1 VTGEAGTGEARAE
14 KGRTGKAHA
23 DPARLFNIAPG
34 TSFLPELIRA
44 ILDDRLGLGL
54 SAADPLGLA
63 RATIYLPTRRS
74 VGLLSRHLSE
84 GVAART
90 GRKAA
95 LLPRILP
102 LGGLDE
108 AEMDL
113 ASGDWRQESEAG
125 SESFVDPPLP
135 PAIDPL
141 RRKLLLARQIVA
153 WGRAIN
159 RACFKLDEAAARLVP
174 DGIGEAAELATQLA
188 DLIDSM
194 HASDVPFE
202 RLKTLDAA
210 RFDQL
215 WNFTLGFLR
224 IAGESWPGIL
234 AAEGALDPTDRR
246 NRLIEAECQRI
257 SAGRIEGPVI
267 AAGSTG
273 SVSATAHLLR
283 AIATSPR
290 GAVVLPGLDPH
301 LDEEGWKAL
310 LATPEKGGLEKGGP
324 DHGISHPQAVMA
336 RLVAFMG
343 LTRANIISLGE
354 GPSARHDRARLV
366 SDALRPAATTHRWR
380 EAPFPEAEALAG
392 LADVA
397 ILEAQDEREEAAAIA
412 LALREALE
420 HPTAQ
425 AALVTP
431 DRGLAQRVAIELA
444 RWSIETEDSAGCS
457 LARTPSGHLA
467 ILALAATEPDASP
480 ITLAEFTTHCLLRL
494 GLTPE
499 ERARAASV
507 LEIAVLRGGMAG
519 PGLSGMLRGLGAAA
533 IRRSEKYASPPLKRI
548 SDEDIALARRFADA
562 LALAL
567 KPLTDLAGRP
577 GLDFGQ
583 VALAHRQTLEALTQ
597 DRSDPKVEALPV
609 AFTGKDGGR
618 LDTLLATLAEQSAQ
632 LMKGPLEEY
641 ADLCRTLIAGE
652 RVAPAQRPHARV
664 SILGLLEA
672 RLIDHDL
679 VILGGLNEDVWPP
692 GQPNDP
698 FLNRPMRQELGLP
711 LPERRIGQSA
721 HDFSQLLLGSDR
733 VVLSRAAKAGL
744 TQTVPSRLWQR
755 LQAVTPEAAWKAAM
769 ARGEE
774 KLALARHISQP
785 ATSQLAKRPE
795 PVVEARLQPTRLS
808 VTEIETL
815 ERDPYAVYARRI
827 LKLSPIDE
835 FAAEIGARERGTLFH
850 DILARFAQEYPAGLP
865 DRPRAR
871 LIEIAEAA
879 FADFADQPEVVAFW
893 RPRFAKLAGSLVEWE
908 AERRKLMGRLA
919 AEIDGRC
926 DIALPGVGT
935 VTLTARADRI
945 ETGRDGAVT
954 IVDFKTGD
962 APSGPMI
969 DKGLSLQ
976 LTLQSVIAEMG
987 GFADVPAQ
995 WPANAAYVSLKPAAD
1010 GKLKVTE
1017 KGGDDLVAL
1026 SLDHL
1031 DGMKRRLA
1039 AFRAGRRGFTSQ
1051 ALPHKR
1057 LDAGEYD
1064 ELARVKEWS
1073 RGGDEDNGGGET

>member
-1 VTGEAGTGEARAE
+1 VTGEAGAGESRAGRARTEARI
-14 KGRTGKAHA
+14 
-23 DPARLFNIAPG
+23 FNIAPG
-34 TSFLPELIRA
+34 ASFLPELTRA
-44 ILDDRLGLGL
+44 ILDDGLGLGL
-54 SAADPLGLA
+54 SATDPLGLA

-74 VGLLSRHLSE
+74 VGVLSRHLSD
-84 GVAART
+84 GIAART
-90 GRKAA
+90 GRRAA

-113 ASGDWRQESEAG
+113 ASGDWRHEVEAG
-125 SESFVDPPLP
+125 SENFVDPPLP

-174 DGIGEAAELATQLA
+174 DGIGEAAELAAQLA

-246 NRLIEAECQRI
+246 NRLIEAECKRI

-273 SVSATAHLLR
+273 SVSATANLLR
-283 AIATSPR
+283 AIATSPQ

-301 LDEEGWKAL
+301 LDGEGWKAL
-310 LATPEKGGLEKGGP
+310 LATAEKGAA

-343 LTRANIISLGE
+343 LTRADITLLGN
-354 GPSARHDRARLV
+354 GAQGRRSRAQLV
-366 SDALRPAATTHRWR
+366 SDALRPANTTHRWR
-380 EAPFPEAEALAG
+380 EAPFPEDVALAS
-392 LADVA
+392 LADVT

-412 LALREALE
+412 LVLREALE
-420 HPTAQ
+420 EPAAQ

-431 DRGLAQRVAIELA
+431 DRGLAQRVAVELA

-467 ILALAATEPDASP
+467 ILVLAATEAEALPV
-480 ITLAEFTTHCLLRL
+480 TLAEFTTHCLLRL
-494 GLTPE
+494 GMTAE

-519 PGLSGMLRGLGAAA
+519 NGLAGMLRGLGTAA

-597 DRSDPKVEALPV
+597 DNPEPEPDALPV

-632 LMKGPLEEY
+632 LIKGPLAEY

-652 RVAPAQRPHARV
+652 RVAPTQRPHARV
-664 SILGLLEA
+664 TILGLLEA
-672 RLIDHDL
+672 RLIDHD
-679 VILGGLNEDVWPP
+679 VVVLGGLNEDVWPP
-692 GQPNDP
+692 RQPNDP

-721 HDFSQLLLGSDR
+721 HDFSQLLLGTDR
-733 VVLSRAAKAGL
+733 VTLSRAAKAGL
-744 TQTVPSRLWQR
+744 TQTVPSRFWQR
-755 LQAVTPEAAWKAAM
+755 LQAVTPETAWKAALK
-769 ARGEE
+769 RGEE

-879 FADFADQPEVVAFW
+879 FAEFADQPDVVAFW

-908 AERRKLMGRLA
+908 AERRKLMGGLM

-926 DIALPGVGT
+926 DLALPGGGT

-945 ETGRDGAVT
+945 ETGRNGAVT

-1010 GKLKVTE
+1010 GRLKVTE
-1017 KGGDDLVAL
+1017 KGGDNLVAL

-1073 RGGDEDNGGGET
+1073 RGGDEDNGEDEA

>member
-1 VTGEAGTGEARAE
+1 VTGEAGRVEVRA
-14 KGRTGKAHA
+14 GK
-23 DPARLFNIAPG
+23 ARLFNIAPG
-34 TSFLPELIRA
+34 ASFLPELTST
-44 ILDDRLGLGL
+44 ILDDALGLGL
-54 SAADPLGLA
+54 SASDPLALA

-113 ASGDWRQESEAG
+113 ASGDWRHEAEAG
-125 SESFVDPPLP
+125 SESFVDPPLS

-174 DGIGEAAELATQLA
+174 DGIGEAAELAAQLA

-215 WNFTLGFLR
+215 WGFTLGFLQ

-246 NRLIEAECQRI
+246 NRLIEAECRRI
-257 SAGRIEGPVI
+257 SAGRIDGPVI

-310 LATPEKGGLEKGGP
+310 FAVAEKGGP

-336 RLVAFMG
+336 RLVAFIG
-343 LTRANIISLGE
+343 LTRADIIPLGN
-354 GPSARHDRARLV
+354 GPAARQHRARLV

-380 EAPFPEAEALAG
+380 EVPFPEEDALAG
-392 LADVA
+392 LAEVS
-397 ILEAQDEREEAAAIA
+397 ILEAQDEREEAVAIA

-420 HPTAQ
+420 EPTAQ

-444 RWSIETEDSAGCS
+444 RWGIETEDSAGCS

-467 ILALAATEPDASP
+467 ILVLAAIEPEASP
-480 ITLAEFTTHCLLRL
+480 VTLAEFTTHCLLRL

-499 ERARAASV
+499 ERAVAASV

-519 PGLSGMLRGLGAAA
+519 AGLAGMLSGLGTAA
-533 IRRSEKYASPPLKRI
+533 IRRSERYASPPLKRI

-583 VALAHRQTLEALTQ
+583 VALAHRQTLEALT
-597 DRSDPKVEALPV
+597 SDPEAFPV
-609 AFTGKDGGR
+609 AFTGKDGGK

-652 RVAPAQRPHARV
+652 RVAPVQRPHARV

-679 VILGGLNEDVWPP
+679 VVLGGLNEDVWPP
-692 GQPNDP
+692 EQPNDP

-721 HDFSQLLLGSDR
+721 HDFSQLLLGSDH
-733 VVLSRAAKAGL
+733 VVLARAAKAGL

-755 LQAVTPEAAWKAAM
+755 LQAVTPETAWKAAM

-774 KLALARHISQP
+774 KLALARHLAQP
-785 ATSQLAKRPE
+785 AFSKLADRPA
-795 PVVEARLQPTRLS
+795 PLVEARLQPTRFS

-827 LKLSPIDE
+827 LKLSPIDD

-850 DILARFAQEYPAGLP
+850 DILARFAQEYPASLP
-865 DRPRAR
+865 ERPRAR

-879 FADFADQPEVVAFW
+879 FAAFADQPDVVAFW

-908 AERRKLMGRLA
+908 AERRKLMGGLM

-926 DIALPGVGT
+926 EIALPGGET
-935 VTLTARADRI
+935 ITLTARADRI
-945 ETGRDGAVT
+945 ETSRNGAVT

-962 APSGPMI
+962 APSKAQI
-969 DKGLSLQ
+969 EKGLSLQ

-987 GFADVPAQ
+987 GFPDVPAQ
-995 WPANAAYVSLKPAAD
+995 WPANAAYVSLKPQTD

-1017 KGGDDLVAL
+1017 KGGDNLVAL
-1026 SLDHL
+1026 SLEHL

-1051 ALPHKR
+1051 AMPQKMR
-1057 LDAGEYD
+1057 DAGEYD